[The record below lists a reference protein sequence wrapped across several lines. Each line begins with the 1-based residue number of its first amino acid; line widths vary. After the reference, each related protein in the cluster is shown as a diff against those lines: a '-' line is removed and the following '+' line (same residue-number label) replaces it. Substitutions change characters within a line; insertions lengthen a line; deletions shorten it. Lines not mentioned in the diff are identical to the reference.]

1 MKRDLFS
8 LRGLRIQ
15 ILLWV
20 ILPLILVLIAFSF
33 TGIRTHRESMRTLV
47 AERDLGLA
55 RVLAHDVGNLLDRYR
70 IPLAFLAR
78 DVASLPAEQARS
90 RLRLLAAELGPDLS
104 LLLVDAEGEIRA
116 VGGPSPPPGTVVK
129 GATSG
134 SSLQVVDMGG
144 RAHLLWRFPLRGG
157 RVLVAW
163 MPLEALEISR
173 ALRAGYNSRVGHVFV
188 LTGEGTLLAVHGR
201 PAPPAVSPSLLQ
213 TVVASEEGVVF
224 LPSSEGEQVVAH
236 ARVPGTDWYVVV
248 QEPWA
253 ALTAPLLHLDR
264 VMPFILLSATVVSL
278 LTLFFGLRYLVAPLR
293 RLRERAERIGRGD
306 FQAASAPVGGLKEI
320 EELREAL
327 DHMARQ
333 VAAYQTSLQV
343 YLKLLTRAQEEERA
357 RLARELHDGTVQS
370 LIALAQ
376 RLQMVQRELGRDPE
390 QAARRLSALRKM
402 VNEAI
407 EDVRRFTRAL
417 RPLYLE
423 ELGLIPALEM
433 LARES
438 QAHFRV
444 EGRPVRLP
452 KEVELA
458 FFRIAQEALSNV
470 QRHAQAQHV
479 ALRLI
484 FEEDRVRLIV
494 QDDGRGF
501 QPPEDPGLLVQEGH
515 LGLMNMQERAQIVG
529 GRLTIR
535 SRPGQ
540 GTRVEVVIPV
550 PRQTA

>member
-1 MKRDLFS
+1 
-8 LRGLRIQ
+8 
-15 ILLWV
+15 
-20 ILPLILVLIAFSF
+20 
-33 TGIRTHRESMRTLV
+33 
-47 AERDLGLA
+47 
-55 RVLAHDVGNLLDRYR
+55 
-70 IPLAFLAR
+70 
-78 DVASLPAEQARS
+78 
-90 RLRLLAAELGPDLS
+90 
-104 LLLVDAEGEIRA
+104 
-116 VGGPSPPPGTVVK
+116 
-129 GATSG
+129 
-134 SSLQVVDMGG
+134 
-144 RAHLLWRFPLRGG
+144 
-157 RVLVAW
+157 
-163 MPLEALEISR
+163 
-173 ALRAGYNSRVGHVFV
+173 
-188 LTGEGTLLAVHGR
+188 
-201 PAPPAVSPSLLQ
+201 
-213 TVVASEEGVVF
+213 
-224 LPSSEGEQVVAH
+224 
-236 ARVPGTDWYVVV
+236 
-248 QEPWA
+248 
-253 ALTAPLLHLDR
+253 
-264 VMPFILLSATVVSL
+264 MPFILLSATVVSL

-438 QAHFRV
+438 QAHFHV